1 VSARCVAWGRRE
13 RTARVRAL
21 PPEGN
26 ASRRPQPHPT
36 LPPPRDRSGSFAVV
50 KKCTHRKD
58 NSVWAVKCID
68 KSKLDKEDEDAL
80 KTEVEILERVRH
92 PNIVKMRQVF
102 DTPKVFYMVMEIMTG
117 GELFDRIV
125 QVSQTVGREGRYPLG
140 IL

>member
-13 RTARVRAL
+13 RGARVRAL
-21 PPEGN
+21 PPRKETRADDLN
-26 ASRRPQPHPT
+26 PT
-36 LPPPRDRSGSFAVV
+36 PLPPPRDRSGSFAVV